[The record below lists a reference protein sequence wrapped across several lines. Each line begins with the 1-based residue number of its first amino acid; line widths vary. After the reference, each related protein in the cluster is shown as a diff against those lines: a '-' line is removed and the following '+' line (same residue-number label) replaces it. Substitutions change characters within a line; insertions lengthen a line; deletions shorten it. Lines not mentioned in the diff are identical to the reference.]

1 LIAEHKASTEPLEA
15 LLDFEAAVFV
25 MDEPRDLVSYLF
37 YD

>member
-1 LIAEHKASTEPLEA
+1 MTRKEA
-15 LLDFEAAVFV
+15 LLDFDAAVFV